1 MFRDESQGL
10 SEKHRRSN
18 EAHFQVKA
26 ESSRPIDL
34 PSTFAIDPQLALIK
48 SPQSTQFQPLPTLSL
63 SLMTSPED
71 QATCFFFQNYV
82 LGGEDLSRGT
92 LDYLSD
98 IYVSEEIGGGLAD
111 SISSL
116 GMVGLAN
123 FWKAPNIM
131 SNAAIKYNSA
141 MRTISTQ
148 LRDVEQAKADQ
159 TLISILLMG
168 LYEVLQTLLSD
179 ISLSCNDLT

>member
-10 SEKHRRSN
+10 SDKHRRSN
-18 EAHFQVKA
+18 EAQAQVKA
-26 ESSRPIDL
+26 QRSRVTDL
-34 PSTFAIDPQLALIK
+34 PSTSSATDSQLALIA
-48 SPQSTQFQPLPTLSL
+48 SPQPAQFQPLPPLSI

-82 LGGEDLSRGT
+82 LGGQDLSKGN

-98 IYVSEEIGGGLAD
+98 IYSSEEIGGGLAD
-111 SISSL
+111 SITSL

-131 SNAAIKYNSA
+131 ANAAVKYNSA
-141 MRTISTQ
+141 MRTISSQ
-148 LRDVEQAKADQ
+148 LRDVEQAKSDQ
-159 TLISILLMG
+159 TFISILLMG
-168 LYEVLQTLLSD
+168 LYEVLY
-179 ISLSCNDLT
+179 SLFSERC

>member
-18 EAHFQVKA
+18 EAHFQVKS

-34 PSTFAIDPQLALIK
+34 PSTSVIDPQLALIK
-48 SPQSTQFQPLPTLSL
+48 PPQSTQFQPLPALTL

-98 IYVSEEIGGGLAD
+98 IYISEEIGGGLAD

-131 SNAAIKYNSA
+131 SNATIKYNSA

-168 LYEVLQTLLSD
+168 LYEVLQILFSD
-179 ISLSCNDLT
+179 FSLSCTDLT